1 MSHASDDAKEA
12 ISMKTSFYHKTKT
25 KREKATTTTEKN
37 ALSIP
42 ASDLFSLTFEMVAFH

>member
-12 ISMKTSFYHKTKT
+12 ISMKTSFYHKTKNR
-25 KREKATTTTEKN
+25 REKATTTAKN
-37 ALSIP
+37 ALSIL